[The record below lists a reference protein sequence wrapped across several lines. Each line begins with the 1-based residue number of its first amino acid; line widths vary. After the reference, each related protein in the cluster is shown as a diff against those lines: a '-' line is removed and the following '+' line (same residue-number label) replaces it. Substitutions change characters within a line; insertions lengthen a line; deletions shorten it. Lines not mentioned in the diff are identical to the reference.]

1 MDLAGAHHHINPPPP
16 HSFLKLWHLI
26 LSEHLLTYFSQTSA
40 FGLALSLLP
49 LPPSTD
55 GYTPTIPSTLRIST
69 SAYEQP
75 KTPKTIQNKKSKNII
90 LTPVASP
97 SPSKSDILSPVSYR
111 SPSPF
116 SPSSDLS
123 ESLWI
128 KDPFKSKFHAVRA
141 DESCDCSKCDAALD
155 ADVSCSITMYS
166 AESDE
171 ESVVMDDSSLIPI
184 LEPCIAFNFIPSTV
198 ESVPSTS
205 SILSSFTVPGAFPI
219 LDAEVEDDS
228 GARWV
233 PSAVAL
239 GVAVVGMA
247 VAWFWVP
254 YKVWRSRSRMGVMAQ
269 GS

>member
-1 MDLAGAHHHINPPPP
+1 M
-16 HSFLKLWHLI
+16 
-26 LSEHLLTYFSQTSA
+26 
-40 FGLALSLLP
+40 SLYNKRFRSRP
-49 LPPSTD
+49 IPPSFATLYRRLYPHNPFD
-55 GYTPTIPSTLRIST
+55 ASVSEEDLEVIPEVSGTNISSIST

-75 KTPKTIQNKKSKNII
+75 KTPKTFQNKKSKNII

-198 ESVPSTS
+198 EPVPSTS
-205 SILSSFTVPGAFPI
+205 SIPSSFTVPGAFPI

-228 GARWV
+228 GASWV